1 MKVFHV
7 SSTHQCVDLLT
18 KALTL
23 WRHNTYDRGL
33 FKEEEFGLGGAMSKR
48 FQEEFDEILNSLINE
63 REEEAKLICFNQL
76 LE

>member
-1 MKVFHV
+1 M
-7 SSTHQCVDLLT
+7 
-18 KALTL
+18 
-23 WRHNTYDRGL
+23 RNNTNIPIRKI
-33 FKEEEFGLGGAMSKR
+33 FEEEEFGLGGAMSKR